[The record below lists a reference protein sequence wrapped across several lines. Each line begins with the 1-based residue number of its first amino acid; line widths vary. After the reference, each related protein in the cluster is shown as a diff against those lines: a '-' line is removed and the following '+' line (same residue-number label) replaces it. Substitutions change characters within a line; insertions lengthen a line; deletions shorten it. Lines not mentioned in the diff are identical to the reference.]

1 MPLARVRVPGSSKI
15 RTVWVTPDG
24 RSTRPGV
31 MDAVIAAF
39 CGYEVAAIVSGERLP
54 TLSRIQH
61 RHRIVGA
68 AIVGY
73 LTWHFVRY
81 KPKNLL
87 P

>member
-1 MPLARVRVPGSSKI
+1 MPLRWAVSPRPDRL
-15 RTVWVTPDG
+15 RAVWVTPDG

-54 TLSRIQH
+54 TLSLLQH
-61 RHRIVGA
+61 RHRLLGA

-73 LTWHFVRY
+73 LSWHFVRY

>member
-1 MPLARVRVPGSSKI
+1 MPLQRVRVRGSDRL
-15 RTVWVTPDG
+15 RTIWVTPDG

-31 MDAVIAAF
+31 VEAVIAAF

-61 RHRIVGA
+61 KHRVVGA

-73 LTWHFVRY
+73 LTWHFIRY
-81 KPKNLL
+81 HPKI
-87 P
+87 